1 MIVVRI
7 MLLIFFSLSSI
18 LSAYWKLYFFTIV
31 GIFGIICTIIW
42 ILMRDYGIDIDGM
55 IENRRKE
62 NIKKTEEK
70 MKNNK
75 ESIDKEY
82 IQHTEKPKLEEIP
95 QYKQEEK
102 FEGIVIDK
110 QKLIIYLLIIIII
123 MLAIPLYKDYKEEQ
137 TKNKYINEAIDG
149 LNKMYKGN

>member
-42 ILMRDYGIDIDGM
+42 ILMRDYGIDGM
-55 IENRRKE
+55 IENRRRE
-62 NIKKTEEK
+62 NIKKAEEI
-70 MKNNK
+70 MKNKK

-95 QYKQEEK
+95 QYKKEEK

-149 LNKMYKGN
+149 LNKMFKGN

>member
-31 GIFGIICTIIW
+31 GIFGIMCTIIW

-70 MKNNK
+70 MKNKK

-137 TKNKYINEAIDG
+137 TKSKYINEAIDG
-149 LNKMYKGN
+149 LNKMFKGN